1 MLRKPID
8 PDSADLSAVGLIVE
22 QRTCDRHVCVFLPLV
37 LTKLQQRKVTRTI
50 VDYSG
55 LSEEHL
61 RHLDLC
67 AAQLSKLE
75 APTLCRFLRSCQ
87 LEASNS
93 PMPLRFASGH
103 QWPMMR
109 FITFSHFG
117 DAFPR
122 RWTWR
127 STSGWWVARRWK
139 VRGVGCSEF
148 RLLAV
153 HGLRHGCPPGFHPKN
168 VESLVKARNGRCT
181 AGWELWGVWIGQD
194 LRGLPSWFSDEPGP
208 RWKHRQT
215 FFWTEAIR
223 RHQAIIVWNSTS
235 HFPPEMI
242 RIPQKNWPPGL
253 MLRRKRNCWDPGPSM
268 FGLPQVLKH
277 CNIQGKAGELL
288 GIWLRHMPR
297 LRESET
303 EIFFGH
309 QMTWDDISMDWSKE
323 HEGKPWL
330 LKHFPSN
337 RWQEHAGTLEKGN
350 GTILRD
356 EARTYG

>member
-122 RWTWR
+122 R
-127 STSGWWVARRWK
+127 
-139 VRGVGCSEF
+139 
-148 RLLAV
+148 
-153 HGLRHGCPPGFHPKN
+153 
-168 VESLVKARNGRCT
+168 
-181 AGWELWGVWIGQD
+181 
-194 LRGLPSWFSDEPGP
+194 
-208 RWKHRQT
+208 
-215 FFWTEAIR
+215 
-223 RHQAIIVWNSTS
+223 
-235 HFPPEMI
+235 
-242 RIPQKNWPPGL
+242 
-253 MLRRKRNCWDPGPSM
+253 
-268 FGLPQVLKH
+268 
-277 CNIQGKAGELL
+277 
-288 GIWLRHMPR
+288 
-297 LRESET
+297 
-303 EIFFGH
+303 
-309 QMTWDDISMDWSKE
+309 
-323 HEGKPWL
+323 
-330 LKHFPSN
+330 
-337 RWQEHAGTLEKGN
+337 
-350 GTILRD
+350 
-356 EARTYG
+356 